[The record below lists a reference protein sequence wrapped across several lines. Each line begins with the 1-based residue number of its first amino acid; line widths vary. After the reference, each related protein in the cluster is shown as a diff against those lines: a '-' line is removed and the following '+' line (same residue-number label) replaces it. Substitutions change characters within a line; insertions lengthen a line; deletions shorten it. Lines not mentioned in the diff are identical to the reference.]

1 MATHKINFDLPILH
15 LSELPEIKVAPPG
28 PESKKLLDEQKRI
41 ESSAVSYPESIPLAI
56 DEAKGATIRDVDGNI
71 YLDFFGGAGVL
82 NVGQLNPKV
91 TRIELVAHRKGFS
104 LL

>member
-1 MATHKINFDLPILH
+1 M
-15 LSELPEIKVAPPG
+15 
-28 PESKKLLDEQKRI
+28 
-41 ESSAVSYPESIPLAI
+41 AI

-104 LL
+104 PL

>member
-1 MATHKINFDLPILH
+1 MATHKINFDLSILH

-104 LL
+104 PL